1 MCQKSKCSTDYQ
13 QLYTHGAFAFY
24 LKNIFYCQI
33 LSSTKTLS
41 ITCYCDEHFTAILE
55 TVQISDD
62 GKN

>member
-1 MCQKSKCSTDYQ
+1 MCQKSKCSTDY